1 MAPTKRASNRK
12 NQASKRRSAA
22 LPVLG
27 AAGLSFAMT
36 SSTSATVPA
45 TDLSSQGAGPGFA
58 LGEEEISDVSL
69 ATFYVFDKE
78 HAAPPLRLAAGCG
91 AGCGCSCGC
100 ACAELFQPQPPQS
113 QHSMQP
119 RQQLKMKPPN
129 KRNRVRRHL
138 PRGLE

>member
-1 MAPTKRASNRK
+1 MAKRSPKTN
-12 NQASKRRSAA
+12 RRSKTLPA
-22 LPVLG
+22 LFGFG
-27 AAGLSFAMT
+27 ALSMASGACT
-36 SSTSATVPA
+36 STSEASARAQNHEVFLA
-45 TDLSSQGAGPGFA
+45 
-58 LGEEEISDVSL
+58 EEEISDVSL

-119 RQQLKMKPPN
+119 RPQLKMKPPN